1 MFVILPK
8 VFGIVPAIMLL
19 LNSRCRK
26 DIKFSPKV
34 EQIEV
39 KLLALKTL
47 EEKLIYGKPKRIHC
61 GHLHSICETRY
72 FSNIVVIEIP
82 ELKKLQ

>member
-8 VFGIVPAIMLL
+8 VFGIVPASMLL
-19 LNSRCRK
+19 LNSRCRN

-47 EEKLIYGKPKRIHC
+47 EEKLIMANQKEY
-61 GHLHSICETRY
+61 
-72 FSNIVVIEIP
+72 IVVICTAFVKQGISP
-82 ELKKLQ
+82 TRLL